1 MVSDTGY
8 QVEVHEAGGLADEPG
23 VAVIRRVVKSLSTH
37 PGVYRMLS
45 TKGEVLYVGKA
56 KNLRKRVSSYARV
69 AGHDG
74 RITKMIAQTAGLEII
89 ITQTE
94 AEALLL
100 EANLI
105 KKWRPRYNVVL
116 RDDKSHP

>member
-1 MVSDTGY
+1 MSDTGY
-8 QVEVHEAGGLADEPG
+8 QVEVHEAAGFADVSG
-23 VAVIRRVVKSLSTH
+23 IAVIRRAVKTLSTH
-37 PGVYRMLS
+37 PGVYRMLN

-89 ITQTE
+89 IHKPKLKLYCLKQT
-94 AEALLL
+94 
-100 EANLI
+100 
-105 KKWRPRYNVVL
+105 
-116 RDDKSHP
+116 